1 MMTDDE
7 LYRFFYPD
15 KLKLALQRLSCG
27 KNTVRSV
34 KKKVQKPAPILR
46 LPEVIKGIRSVK
58 ITLAI

>member
-34 KKKVQKPAPILR
+34 KRRCKSLLLSYDCQR
-46 LPEVIKGIRSVK
+46 L
-58 ITLAI
+58 